1 MNDLNVTREK
11 GLTIEDNKLTIKS
24 SINEYRVKIIRIW
37 IDNGELKSYTY
48 ERDKTADERAKDLK
62 QLVDTVI
69 KRGDL

>member
-1 MNDLNVTREK
+1 MKEM
-11 GLTIEDNKLTIKS
+11 TIKK
-24 SINEYRVKIIRIW
+24 SISEYRVEITRIW

-62 QLVDTVI
+62 QLVDMVI

>member
-1 MNDLNVTREK
+1 MKEM
-11 GLTIEDNKLTIKS
+11 TIKK
-24 SINEYRVKIIRIW
+24 SINEYRVEITRIW

-62 QLVDTVI
+62 QLVDMVI